1 MEFLTRS
8 IRDVINGAISPY
20 FENIDADGLCANL
33 LSQMKVSLKDLKLK
47 TAAFAAF
54 DSLGLPLELKGGYIE
69 ELTLDMS
76 GTGVASLAWAA
87 MRGNSLPPILV
98 MIKGLYVCI
107 GPKNTSS
114 VNRAALEMEYSEWMN
129 AANEDDSKSA
139 QKLVAQEKAET
150 KAAQAAKDATA
161 KQAQKADDDFQ
172 SVFDNLPGV
181 PAALQDFV
189 KDIALNIAVVVQKV
203 HIRYEDALSNPSCAF
218 ATGFT
223 LDEAAIMSAG

>member
-114 VNRAALEMEYSEWMN
+114 VNRAALEMEYS
-129 AANEDDSKSA
+129 KSA